1 MGKTFKPSDD
11 TIRGLRQA
19 ALSVCSGGSGLSI
32 SGGFNTGTGLPQ
44 EGQEGMSLMP
54 ANVTPK

>member
-1 MGKTFKPSDD
+1 MGKTFKPSAD
-11 TIRGLRQA
+11 TIKSLRQA
-19 ALSVCSGGSGLSI
+19 ALSIGASGLSI

-44 EGQEGMSLMP
+44 EDMSPMP